1 MSTNIDKIQSKLFQ
15 LEDFLSFRKALQ
27 ASGKELVFTNG
38 CFDVLHLGHVTYLA
52 QAADLGDFL
61 VVALNNDA
69 SVKAQNKGE
78 NRPINPENARA
89 FLLASLSFVDAVV
102 LFEDNTPLKLIQ
114 AIQPDV
120 LVKGADYDA
129 EETNPEAPKYIVGS
143 SEVKAHGGKVKTI
156 DLVPNY
162 SSTAILKK
170 QADLRKKT

>member
-1 MSTNIDKIQSKLFQ
+1 MNPTLETIQSKLFH
-15 LEDFLSFRKALQ
+15 LDDFLIFRKTLQ
-27 ASGKELVFTNG
+27 ASGKKLVFTNG
-38 CFDVLHLGHVTYLA
+38 CFDILHLGHVTYLA

-61 VVALNNDA
+61 VVAMNNDA

-102 LFEDNTPLKLIQ
+102 LFEDNTPLQLIE

-129 EETNPEAPKYIVGS
+129 EETNPDTPKYIVGS
-143 SEVKAHGGKVKTI
+143 REVKSCGGEVKTI
-156 DLVPNY
+156 ALVPNY

-170 QADLRKKT
+170 QANLNEKA